1 MVTEKM
7 KKPKCINDFWS
18 GRVPTCNAGFIRC
31 DGEKCPRYHPT
42 FPPAIPK
49 KKQLKPTDICAKI
62 GCTEEVKKVM
72 ATESHNGSH
81 STAQKIQSLFG
92 KEVDEAMTETELREK
107 LIQQYTDLQRI
118 KSAPDRD
125 KEIEYQIKTV
135 KAKLEA
141 FGVVTEDLDIH

>member
-1 MVTEKM
+1 
-7 KKPKCINDFWS
+7 
-18 GRVPTCNAGFIRC
+18 
-31 DGEKCPRYHPT
+31 
-42 FPPAIPK
+42 
-49 KKQLKPTDICAKI
+49 
-62 GCTEEVKKVM
+62 M
-72 ATESHNGSH
+72 ATESRNGSH
-81 STAQKIQSLFG
+81 STAQKIPSLFG

>member
-1 MVTEKM
+1 
-7 KKPKCINDFWS
+7 
-18 GRVPTCNAGFIRC
+18 
-31 DGEKCPRYHPT
+31 
-42 FPPAIPK
+42 
-49 KKQLKPTDICAKI
+49 
-62 GCTEEVKKVM
+62 M

>member
-1 MVTEKM
+1 MIFGAAEFPPATRGLFDAMEKNVLVIIL
-7 KKPKCINDFWS
+7 PS
-18 GRVPTCNAGFIRC
+18 
-31 DGEKCPRYHPT
+31 
-42 FPPAIPK
+42 PPAIPK

-81 STAQKIQSLFG
+81 STAQKIHSLFG